1 MPQKRRFS
9 RPGMRVSMTEH
20 LASLFGTAVGMLPTA
35 PARSLELLTEI
46 TAADETACDAW
57 VGRLRCGD
65 TDRATLFRAWYS
77 RNNFGQLAGAAE
89 ISMNSLSAR
98 IPIGGLYGDITYPV
112 NSPLALTMAFAVREA
127 AEGNFAD
134 ALEALEDAPAM
145 GAEYLVSWVRA
156 VIYGAA
162 ERWTDVIDEVRAAS
176 GWPDKFLG
184 AVAGV
189 AHGVA
194 VTNLGLFTEAERRL
208 TESNSSPAG
217 EACAPAI
224 AWYLAMARRSQGNE
238 DAAMALLE
246 WLQATHPSPKVSA
259 ALKDPAYR
267 LVTTTA
273 EKIAARTDRWDPDS
287 VVADTSA
294 RDELLADAQAELDR
308 QIGLSRVKEQIEKY
322 RAATQMARIRA
333 ARGMKVAQQSKHM
346 IFTGPPGTGKTTIA
360 RVVAN
365 ILAGLGVITEPKL
378 VETSRKDFVAEYE
391 GQSSVKTSRTI
402 DRAVGGVLFIDEAYT
417 LVQERDGRA
426 DPFGTEA
433 LDTLLAR
440 MENDRDRLVVIIA
453 GYSADIDRLLETNDG
468 LRSRFSTRVEFDSYS
483 ADDIVEIAR
492 VIAEANDSMLS
503 ADAAKRVL
511 DAATLLHD
519 RLLNGKPALDIAGNG
534 RYARQLVEAGEQS
547 RDMRLARSLDIES
560 LGVEELSE
568 ISAEDMSSAIA
579 AVHARL
585 SISE

>member
-1 MPQKRRFS
+1 MQ
-9 RPGMRVSMTEH
+9 VSMTEH

-35 PARSLELLTEI
+35 PARSLELFTEI
-46 TAADETACDAW
+46 TAVDETACDAW

-77 RNNFGQLAGAAE
+77 RNNFGQLAGTAE
-89 ISMNSLSAR
+89 ISMNSLNAR

-112 NSPLALTMAFAVREA
+112 NSPLAITMAFAVREA
-127 AEGNFAD
+127 AEGNFVD
-134 ALEALEDAPAM
+134 ALEALDDAPAM
-145 GAEYLVSWVRA
+145 GAEYLVSWIRV

-162 ERWTDVIDEVRAAS
+162 ERWTDVIDEVRAAGS
-176 GWPDKFLG
+176 WPDKFLG
-184 AVAGV
+184 AAAGV

-246 WLQATHPSPKVSA
+246 WLQATHPSPKASA

-273 EKIAARTDRWDPDS
+273 EKIAARTDPWDPGS

-322 RAATQMARIRA
+322 RAATQMARVRA

-365 ILAGLGVITEPKL
+365 ILAGLGVIAEPKL

-483 ADDIVEIAR
+483 AEDIVEIAR

-503 ADAAKRVL
+503 EDAAKRVL
-511 DAATLLHD
+511 DAAMLLHD

-560 LGVEELSE
+560 LEVEQLSE